1 MVSFYR
7 NTKNIEN
14 SADNVLKLILNALAV
29 LFWKAFS
36 SVRKESVTIT
46 HRATFPRFAGSVF
59 TTSLWT
65 QHIVTMYGPS
75 L

>member
-7 NTKNIEN
+7 NTWEN
-14 SADNVLKLILNALAV
+14 SADTVLKLILNALAV

-36 SVRKESVTIT
+36 SVRKESLTIT
-46 HRATFPRFAGSVF
+46 QRATFPRLAGRVF
-59 TTSLWT
+59 TISRWS
-65 QHIVTMYGPS
+65 QHTVTMHGPS